1 MNSLS
6 QIVQSIQRLGL
17 TPPPLAGNMKRLYEI
32 VKKQQVDDEDQ
43 VIRLLFPNSKRETAR
58 KNLWKIRTQLSDR
71 LINGI
76 LVSDLEGRL
85 TGVQKG
91 FFRHTRRYATAKI
104 LLGLGLRQAAIMIA
118 EKSIKWSIENQSTE
132 LAFGFSR
139 ILRDHNA
146 RIAGNKK
153 KYVHFSQLSQ
163 QYFNFLQAEYVV
175 EELFNELVFSFP
187 KKAIVSKEK
196 VAHAKLFPDRVK
208 PFIDTHQCFRV
219 QFVGFN
225 ITVLAY
231 QIQSDHQQVIETCE
245 QAIEALHSFPTYPT
259 AAFNFIFR
267 KIPSYLQLRQFDE
280 AQQTIAE
287 CLRQTGSSTHNWL
300 ATQHYNA
307 LLGLHT
313 ENWDHVLRVFE
324 VVNKRQKAI
333 PEIWFIY
340 EAYAH
345 ILKGNQDFRL
355 GKFLNQ
361 VAKLSKEKQG
371 MNINVRIIEIL
382 YHLLHEEHGKIIDKQ
397 DALREYSKRHLRKD
411 QSTYRSD
418 LFIRLLLLLP
428 RYSFRSIGIE
438 KAALPYLKKL
448 KGNPLDMVLQD
459 TDLEV
464 VPFERLWEWVRERLT

>member
-1 MNSLS
+1 MKYLS
-6 QIVQSIQRLGL
+6 HIVQSIQRLGL
-17 TPPPLAGNMKRLYEI
+17 SPPPLSGNVKRLYEI
-32 VKKQQVDDEDQ
+32 IKRQKVEDEDQ

-58 KNLWKIRTQLSDR
+58 KNLWKIRTQLSDH

-76 LVSDLEGRL
+76 LVSDLDSKL

-91 FFRHTRRYATAKI
+91 FYRHTRRYATAKI
-104 LLGLGLRQAAIMIA
+104 LLGLGLRSAAILIA
-118 EKSIKWSIENQSTE
+118 GKSIKWSVENQSTE

-153 KYVHFSQLSQ
+153 KYHYYRELTQT
-163 QYFNFLQAEYVV
+163 YFNFLQAEYLV

-187 KKAIVSKEK
+187 KKAIVSKEI
-196 VAHAKLFPDRVK
+196 VLHAKQFPDRIK
-208 PFIDTHQCFRV
+208 PFLETYSCFRV

-225 ITVLAY
+225 IKVLAY
-231 QIQSDHQQVIETCE
+231 QIQSDHHQVIETCD
-245 QAIEALHSFPTYPT
+245 QAIKVLSAFPAYPT
-259 AAFNFIFR
+259 AAFNFLFR
-267 KIPSYLQLRQFDE
+267 KIPSYLQLRQFDQ
-280 AQQTIAE
+280 AQQTIQD

-307 LLGLHT
+307 LFGLHT
-313 ENWDHVLRVFE
+313 ENWDHVLHVFE
-324 VVNKRQKAI
+324 VVNQRQKAI
-333 PEIWFIY
+333 PEIWYIY

-345 ILKGNQDFRL
+345 ILKGNTEFRL

-428 RYSFRSIGIE
+428 RYSFRTIGIE
-438 KAALPYLKKL
+438 KAALTYLKKL
-448 KGNPLDMVLQD
+448 KENPLDMVLQD

-464 VPFERLWEWVRERLT
+464 VPFERLWEWVRGQLI